1 MNESKILLYGS
12 ALCPDCP
19 PAKELLESKGVTFAY
34 LDITQNLMFLKKFL
48 KLRET
53 RPDFDEI
60 KEKGQIGIP
69 CLVIDDKLYFEMKHP
84 EVTKLFQ

>member
-1 MNESKILLYGS
+1 MNEPKILMYGS

-19 PAKELLESKGVTFAY
+19 PAQELLESKGVTFAY
-34 LDITQNLMFLKKFL
+34 LDITENLMFLKKFL

-53 RPDFDEI
+53 REEFDVI

-69 CLVIDDKLYFEMKHP
+69 CLVVEDKLYFDMDHP
-84 EVTKLFQ
+84 EVKALFK